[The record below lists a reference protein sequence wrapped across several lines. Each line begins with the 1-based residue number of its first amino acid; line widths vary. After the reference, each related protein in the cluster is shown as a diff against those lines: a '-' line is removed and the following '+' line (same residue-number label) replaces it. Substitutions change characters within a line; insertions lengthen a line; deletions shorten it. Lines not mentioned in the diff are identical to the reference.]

1 MTKLWDRIGKKP
13 AFMDFEEADERLK
26 GIVLKTMQQWDEGR
40 SMIDF
45 NGFMSMVSRML
56 GASVSAHRLVCP
68 YLLLSLLT
76 VHHVSMRL
84 DFNHNF
90 NAFQLL

>member
-13 AFMDFEEADERLK
+13 AFMDFEEADEILK

-56 GASVSAHRLVCP
+56 GASVSGHRLACP
-68 YLLLSLLT
+68 TLG
-76 VHHVSMRL
+76 VSVSPHRPSCQ
-84 DFNHNF
+84 H
-90 NAFQLL
+90 AS